1 MDNDWTKVLGFP
13 GYRVYK
19 HEIDEQRKHLDFLW
33 KFPKDRLEN
42 GIKITKQLTRDLRCL
57 VASCS
62 QQVAR
67 PAAERPKSDI
77 HSVDG
82 VSRESSR
89 PTHGN

>member
-42 GIKITKQLTRDLRCL
+42 GIKIKKTVDEGPQISGRLLLAAGR
-57 VASCS
+57 A
-62 QQVAR
+62 AR
-67 PAAERPKSDI
+67 GREAE
-77 HSVDG
+77 V
-82 VSRESSR
+82 
-89 PTHGN
+89 